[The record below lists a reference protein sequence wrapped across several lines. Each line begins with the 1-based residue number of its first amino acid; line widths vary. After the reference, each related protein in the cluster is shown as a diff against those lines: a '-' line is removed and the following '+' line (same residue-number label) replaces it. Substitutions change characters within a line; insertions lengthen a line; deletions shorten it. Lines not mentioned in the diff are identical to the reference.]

1 MNSAEQYD
9 KLLKDRNENLES
21 LREEVTKNTQ
31 LCLQKR
37 KVLQELEE
45 KKISLNEELEV
56 TLRSIGDETHTIR
69 TTNSVVAEKTRTI
82 LGIENELA
90 EATREH
96 KIEESVS
103 DMPDFY
109 TALTEQLIVVQKEYS
124 QFELEL
130 KDPQVFATEVLDTIN
145 NNRDFG
151 QYGLLC
157 RDAKNRYDEI
167 LKGIAVKKVDGV
179 KLRAMDYIPINELL
193 HRYLKIEAVTN
204 RWS

>member
-1 MNSAEQYD
+1 MNRAEQYD

-45 KKISLNEELEV
+45 KKISLNAELEV

>member
-45 KKISLNEELEV
+45 KKISLNAELEV

-103 DMPDFY
+103 DMTDFY

>member
-45 KKISLNEELEV
+45 KKISLNAELEV

-130 KDPQVFATEVLDTIN
+130 KDPQVFATEVRDTIN

>member
-45 KKISLNEELEV
+45 KKISLNAELEV

>member
-1 MNSAEQYD
+1 
-9 KLLKDRNENLES
+9 
-21 LREEVTKNTQ
+21 
-31 LCLQKR
+31 
-37 KVLQELEE
+37 
-45 KKISLNEELEV
+45 
-56 TLRSIGDETHTIR
+56 
-69 TTNSVVAEKTRTI
+69 
-82 LGIENELA
+82 
-90 EATREH
+90 
-96 KIEESVS
+96 
-103 DMPDFY
+103 
-109 TALTEQLIVVQKEYS
+109 VQKEYS

-130 KDPQVFATEVLDTIN
+130 KDPQVFATEVLETIN